1 MPSYK
6 IIIGDHDCEF
16 LEGLKFRLSGLSHNV
31 LDTDT
36 SGPSLLRKI
45 RSLNPDIVIVEAN
58 MKGMTGFE
66 IADILEGEGIC
77 PCIISFKG
85 EASQYRIALS
95 SKKTKA
101 YLKKPID
108 YNELDYILNQ
118 SIRDFDFMIKEEK
131 KKKEKKI
138 IDKAK
143 KMLMDKYS
151 IDEEKAY
158 TYIRKKSMEKKTTMY
173 KISLLLID
181 ILKANKEGISK

>member
-1 MPSYK
+1 MESYK
-6 IIIGDHDCEF
+6 IIIGDNDIDF
-16 LEGLKFRLSGLSHNV
+16 LEGLKFKLSGLSHQV
-31 LDTDT
+31 IGWDT
-36 SGPSLLRKI
+36 SGPSILRKI

-58 MKGMTGFE
+58 MKGISGFE
-66 IADILEGEGIC
+66 IGEILEGEGIC

-95 SKKTKA
+95 LKKVKT

-108 YNELDYILNQ
+108 YNELDYILSQ
-118 SIRDFDFMIKEEK
+118 SVKDFEYILKEEK
-131 KKKEKKI
+131 KRKEKKV

-158 TYIRKKSMEKKTTMY
+158 TYIRKKSMDKKTTMY

-181 ILKANKEGISK
+181 LLKN